1 MLKHGVICPSCSS
14 WTAPVILVK
23 KKRLNDVTEKDAYL
37 LLRIDDALDSLNK
50 ARWFSTLETV
60 GLDPKDRSKTVF
72 PTRWGL
78 FEFNVFCFGLC
89 NAPSTFQRLMDVVLA
104 DSQ

>member
-1 MLKHGVICPSCSS
+1 MLKHGVICPSCSP

-72 PTRWGL
+72 
-78 FEFNVFCFGLC
+78 EFNVLRFGLC

>member
-1 MLKHGVICPSCSS
+1 MLKHGVICPSCSP

-60 GLDPKDRSKTVF
+60 VLDPKDRSKTVF
-72 PTRWGL
+72 
-78 FEFNVFCFGLC
+78 EFNVLLFGLC